1 MEKATF
7 TKKLAKRIKKIREEK
22 GLTQVELAKL
32 CGLPKQNINRLEAG
46 LVNPSAHFVYEIAE
60 SLKVAVCELMDF

>member
-1 MEKATF
+1 MEKAAF

-46 LVNPSAHFVYEIAE
+46 LVNPSAHFVFQVAN
-60 SLKVAVCELMDF
+60 SLKVPIEHLMNF